1 MKRIKIYK
9 TIQNF
14 FKNYRSEDIDD
25 INIDYENAK
34 TILKN
39 DEDAILLDV
48 RSPQEYRETNLPR
61 SINIPLYNLEEKA
74 AKTIPNKQNIIIVYC
89 QSGGRSK
96 KACEILI
103 NMKYERVYN
112 IKGGLDS
119 I

>member
-1 MKRIKIYK
+1 MKKIKIYE

-14 FKNYRSEDIDD
+14 FKNYRSDEKDN
-25 INIDYENAK
+25 INIGYENAK

-39 DEDAILLDV
+39 DKNAVLLDV
-48 RSPQEYRETNLPR
+48 RSPQEYRELNLPG
-61 SINIPLYNLEEKA
+61 SINIPLYNLEEKVN
-74 AKTIPNKQNIIIVYC
+74 KVIPNKQNIIIVYC
-89 QSGGRSK
+89 QSGGRSQ

-112 IKGGLDS
+112 IAGGLDG